1 MAIQFTMHY
10 FKNLYILF
18 IVLAL
23 NIFFFSTTKVS
34 AKSFE
39 ITDIEI
45 SKPFEN
51 NFNKKNVIDIGFK
64 EAFFKL
70 IQTTIKSSDYKKLKK
85 TKLNEIKGMIDS
97 FSIKEEK
104 FIDQNYYVNLGVSF
118 NKKIFF
124 QFLEKK
130 NVFPSQIIKE
140 KFLFIPII
148 IDQNDN
154 DLTIFS
160 NNVIYDKWNTVN
172 EEFHLINYLLPTE
185 DLEDLSIIKKN
196 YNIIENYNF
205 KDIIRKYYIENSII
219 ALFFKNDQEIR
230 ILSKIITKNKVV
242 IKNDSFSKFDLQNE
256 DKIDFLI
263 SKLKNTYEDSWKE
276 VNQINTSIKL
286 PIVLRVNNQNF
297 TELIK
302 FEKTLNELDL
312 VNYFSIKKFDK
323 KYLFY
328 EIIFN
333 GTPASFINIMGDNNY
348 KFNTQKKIWI
358 LE

>member
-1 MAIQFTMHY
+1 MHY
-10 FKNLYILF
+10 FKNLYIF
-18 IVLAL
+18 FFTLAL
-23 NIFFFSTTKVS
+23 FLSFFSTTNVK
-34 AKSFE
+34 AKAFNIS
-39 ITDIEI
+39 DIEI

-64 EAFFKL
+64 EAFLKL
-70 IQTTIKSSDYKKLKK
+70 IQTTIKSSDYEKVKK

-104 FIDQNYYVNLGVSF
+104 FIDQNYFVNLGVSF

-130 NVFPSQIIKE
+130 NIFPSQIIKE

-160 NNVIYDKWNTVN
+160 NNLIYDKWNTIN
-172 EEFHLINYLLPTE
+172 EEFHLINYLLPAE
-185 DLEDLSIIKKN
+185 DLEDLSEIKKN
-196 YNIIENYNF
+196 YTNIENYDF
-205 KDIIRKYYIENSII
+205 KDIIKKYYLENSII
-219 ALFFKNDQEIR
+219 ALFFKNDQEVR
-230 ILSKIITKNKVV
+230 ILSKITTKNKVV

-256 DKIDFLI
+256 DKINFII
-263 SKLKNTYEDSWKE
+263 SKLKNTYEDSWKD

-286 PIVLRVNNQNF
+286 PITLRANNKNF
-297 TELIK
+297 KHLIK
-302 FEKTLNELDL
+302 FEKILNELDL

-323 KYLFY
+323 EYLFY

-333 GTPASFINIMGDNNY
+333 GTPANFINIMRDNNY

>member
-1 MAIQFTMHY
+1 MHY

-23 NIFFFSTTKVS
+23 NIFFFSTTKVI

-51 NFNKKNVIDIGFK
+51 NFNKKTVIDIGFK
-64 EAFFKL
+64 KAFFKL
-70 IQTTIKSSDYKKLKK
+70 IQTTIKSSDYDKVKN

-118 NKKIFF
+118 NKKFFF
-124 QFLEKK
+124 QYLEKK
-130 NVFPSQIIKE
+130 NIFPSKIIKE

-160 NNVIYDKWNTVN
+160 NNLIYKKWNIIN

-185 DLEDLSIIKKN
+185 DLEDLSTIKRN
-196 YNIIENYNF
+196 YDFIENYDF
-205 KDIIRKYYIENSII
+205 KEIIRKYYLDNCII
-219 ALFFKNDQEIR
+219 ALFFKNDQDIR
-230 ILSKIITKNKVV
+230 ILSKIITKDKVV

-256 DKIDFLI
+256 EKIDFLI
-263 SKLKNTYEDSWKE
+263 SKLKNTYEDTWKDF
-276 VNQINTSIKL
+276 NQINTSIKL

-297 TELIK
+297 TKLMK
-302 FEKTLNELDL
+302 FEKILNELDL
-312 VNYFSIKKFDK
+312 VNYFSIKKFNK

-333 GTPASFINIMGDNNY
+333 GTPANFINIMNENNY